1 MSNASGHGVE
11 LGVRGV
17 AVCARFAKLTCSGPA
32 LVGAWQM
39 FRALPPRARTR
50 SVYLEMMVCTRPP
63 TSLATVPCFPRRQSC
78 DGCMLLSCVPI
89 SLSLSFCDV
98 IVHNGGF
105 YVWWNRAP

>member
-32 LVGAWQM
+32 LEGAWQM

-78 DGCMLLSCVPI
+78 DGCMLL
-89 SLSLSFCDV
+89 
-98 IVHNGGF
+98 
-105 YVWWNRAP
+105 